1 MPPTTGH
8 LQLIQFAS
16 RLKNVITTDVLVCT
30 QPFEPFPRERV
41 NALIYATRG
50 MYGVRILVYSKEIE
64 QNPDAPGFWET
75 WRDILKT
82 NRVGHNTVIVSSEPY
97 GKKLA
102 DLMGAKFMP
111 YDIDRQLN
119 PVKAT
124 EIREDP
130 AKHFNQILP
139 EFRRHLQTKVT
150 IFGAESTG
158 KTTLAKEL
166 ARAYKCPWTFE
177 YARPYLENTVNEIT
191 ISSMKDIWSGQA
203 ALQKQAS
210 LLPSS
215 LVIQDTDLYSTVGYW
230 ELPHWEET
238 LGRCPEDLYGDAK
251 DLRSDLYIVCPSNI
265 PFEQDPLRY
274 GGDHREG
281 SDAYWIGVCER
292 YGLPYFVL
300 QSPEKIGRAGEAID
314 LINAKRRAK
323 LAGLTYDRHGL

>member
-16 RLKNVITTDVLVCT
+16 RLRDVIATDVLVCT
-30 QPFEPFPRERV
+30 QPFEPFPKERV
-41 NALIYATRG
+41 DALVRATRG
-50 MYGVRILVYSKEIE
+50 TQRIRIHHYPKTIE
-64 QNPDAPGFWET
+64 QNPDASGFWET
-75 WRDILKT
+75 WKDILEFYG
-82 NRVGHNTVIVSSEPY
+82 VGYNTVIVSSESY
-97 GKKLA
+97 GKRLA
-102 DLMGAKFMP
+102 DLTGAKFMP

-119 PVKAT
+119 PAKAT
-124 EIREDP
+124 EVREDP
-130 AKHFNQILP
+130 AKHFDQILP
-139 EFRRHLQTKVT
+139 EFRHHLQTKVT

-191 ISSMKDIWSGQA
+191 IPSMKDIWSGQA
-203 ALQKQAS
+203 ALQEQAS
-210 LLPSS
+210 LLPSA

-230 ELPHWEET
+230 ELPHWGET
-238 LGRCPEDLYGDAK
+238 LGRCPEGLHEDAK
-251 DLRSDLYIVCPSNI
+251 SLRSDLYLVCPSNI

-300 QSPEKIGRAGEAID
+300 QRPEKSSRAIDAID
-314 LINAKRRAK
+314 LINAKRKAK

>member
-16 RLKNVITTDVLVCT
+16 RLREVTRVDVLVCT

-50 MYGVRILVYSKEIE
+50 MYGVRILVHSKEIE

-75 WRDILKT
+75 WKDILET
-82 NRVGHNTVIVSSEPY
+82 NGVGYNTVIVSSEPY

-102 DLMGAKFMP
+102 DLTGAKFMP

-130 AKHFNQILP
+130 AKYFDQILP

-166 ARAYKCPWTFE
+166 ARVYKCPWTFE

-203 ALQKQAS
+203 ALQQQAS

-238 LGRCPEDLYGDAK
+238 LGRCPEDLRRDAK

-300 QSPEKIGRAGEAID
+300 QKSEKVLRVLEATA
-314 LINAKRRAK
+314 LINAKRKSK
-323 LAGLTYDRHGL
+323 LARLAYDRHGL